1 VNRSIFASGG
11 LQRIPL
17 TIVGGPKG
25 SGKTTLLRQ
34 FLTCAHGRRIA
45 VVLDHPSA
53 LGLSAS
59 LIARTLDNSIELH
72 NGSACLALDG
82 DIGAALSTLHL
93 LRGSTLPDHVV
104 VEAPDSA
111 SPVRMSGYQFLPG
124 FRAGGMV
131 VVVSAPEMAEL
142 REVGAEPDNTLAAQ
156 LLHAELLVMNHVDQ
170 VKAAVRPA
178 LRRWVLQRT
187 SRARLIESERCCIPV
202 AMILGTSL
210 DHTPDHAVHGE
221 WSSTYSVDADVR
233 RNGSVQPRHE
243 QDYRAWLL
251 TTRSTIDAGS
261 FRFWVSHLPDTVL
274 RGDGVLRITGERSHR
289 FRFERYGLRWSLA
302 RGEPWGNH
310 ETEPFSWISLVG
322 FGSSQAPNAAEAR
335 ESALLT
341 AEAPD
346 SLRRSRRALKPPRS
360 LGELT

>member
-1 VNRSIFASGG
+1 MNRSIFASGG
-11 LQRIPL
+11 LHRIPL

-34 FLTCAHGRRIA
+34 FLTCSHGRRIA

-53 LGLSAS
+53 LTLSAS
-59 LIARTLDNSIELH
+59 LIARTTDNSLELH
-72 NGSACLALDG
+72 NGSSCLALDG

-93 LRGSTLPDHVV
+93 VRGNALPDHVV
-104 VEAPDSA
+104 VEAPESA

-131 VVVSAPEMAEL
+131 IVVSAPEMAEL
-142 REVGAEPDNTLAAQ
+142 REVGREPDDALAAQ
-156 LLHAELLVMNHVDQ
+156 LQHAELLVLNHVDQ
-170 VKAAVRPA
+170 VKVAARPA

-210 DHTPDHAVHGE
+210 SHTPVHTIHGE
-221 WSSTYSVDADVR
+221 WSSAFSVDADNR
-233 RNGSVQPRHE
+233 RNGGVQPRHE

-251 TTRSTIDAGS
+251 TTRSTIDTGS
-261 FRFWVSHLPDTVL
+261 FRFWVSHLPDSIL

-289 FRFERYGLRWSLA
+289 FRFERYGLRWSLS
-302 RGEPWGNH
+302 RGEPWGEH

-322 FGSSQAPNAAEAR
+322 FGSPGATSTADTR
-335 ESALLT
+335 ESALLSVD
-341 AEAPD
+341 AREARP
-346 SLRRSRRALKPPRS
+346 SRRALKPPRS
-360 LGELT
+360 LEGLS